1 MIVFPAESTRI
12 ASIRSSRVSTFSS
25 GSAIVRN
32 DGIVTAQYVA
42 MAKMYAAV
50 LNAQSTTELD
60 TS

>member
-32 DGIVTAQYVA
+32 EGTVTAQYVA

-50 LNAQSTTELD
+50 VEHSIDN
-60 TS
+60 